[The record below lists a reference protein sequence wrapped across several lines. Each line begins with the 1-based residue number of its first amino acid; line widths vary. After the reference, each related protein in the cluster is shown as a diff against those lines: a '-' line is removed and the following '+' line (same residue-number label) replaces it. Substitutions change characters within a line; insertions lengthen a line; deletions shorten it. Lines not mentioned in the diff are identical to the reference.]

1 MKLPAPIALGW
12 KAIMGLSERN
22 GIEFSGYI
30 AFTVMLALFPFLIF
44 LVSVAGFF
52 GQTRTGEEVISSM
65 SLFAPPDVIKTL
77 QPAIQQV
84 IQNRSGSLLT
94 VGLVLALY
102 SAGSGVSA
110 LRTALNLSYGAEE
123 TRSFLLRK
131 AQDFLIVIVGSV
143 ILILASAAIILGPW
157 IWKIIAWFAFVNS
170 ADQSM
175 WHLARYGFTLV
186 ILAAAVIALHRVLPN
201 THLLFRQILPGALAT
216 TFLWV
221 IAASVL
227 TLYFGRF
234 ADYAST
240 YGSLG
245 GVIITLMFFYISA
258 IIFIFGGELNAA
270 LARPAKADARPK
282 QELRPSPAN
291 T

>member
-1 MKLPAPIALGW
+1 
-12 KAIMGLSERN
+12 
-22 GIEFSGYI
+22 
-30 AFTVMLALFPFLIF
+30 
-44 LVSVAGFF
+44 
-52 GQTRTGEEVISSM
+52 
-65 SLFAPPDVIKTL
+65 
-77 QPAIQQV
+77 
-84 IQNRSGSLLT
+84 
-94 VGLVLALY
+94 
-102 SAGSGVSA
+102 
-110 LRTALNLSYGAEE
+110 
-123 TRSFLLRK
+123 LRK

-270 LARPAKADARPK
+270 LLARAGKPAPPPN
-282 QELRPSPAN
+282 QELRPSLPHPA
-291 T
+291 